1 MSFEEQRKLIA
12 ETQDE
17 LKKKLNEYR
26 PYIDAETYDYYYAL
40 LHFQINAWTQ
50 ENQER
55 YRLFKPVFYDIISFN
70 LKYYMIEAL
79 KRECDDSNVWYSF
92 NDRKTSISV
101 GHLDA
106 KVSSSNVNSDEG
118 WLLEIKLPYV
128 YDEKFS
134 TKRLEFMKKLRDEL
148 RSGGHGVY
156 WWFSNIIDEMENGNS
171 PLSFEELC
179 RRQEKSREV
188 LSFLMEKYQFKIPEE
203 YNTSEFDINMS
214 ELSNSRLD
222 LLEDK
227 YGDGV
232 VYNKT
237 VAQDTANRKI
247 LLTTPLIHSY
257 NGKKIIG

>member
-1 MSFEEQRKLIA
+1 MSFEEQRKLIVDI
-12 ETQDE
+12 QGE
-17 LKKKLNEYR
+17 LTKKLNEYR
-26 PYIDAETYDYYYAL
+26 PYIGAETYDYYYAL

-50 ENQER
+50 ENQEK

-92 NDRKTSISV
+92 DDRKTFVSV

-106 KVSSSNVNSDEG
+106 KISSSNVNSGEG
-118 WLLEIKLPYV
+118 WLMEIKMPHV

-134 TKRLEFMKKLRDEL
+134 TKRLEFMKKLRDKL
-148 RSGGHGVY
+148 RSDGQPVY
-156 WWFSNIIDEMENGNS
+156 WWFSKIIKEMENGNS

-179 RRQEKSREV
+179 EKQEKSREV
-188 LSFLMEKYQFKIPEE
+188 LNFLIEKYQFKIPEE

-214 ELSNSRLD
+214 ELSDSWLE

-227 YGDGV
+227 YGSDV

-237 VAQDTANRKI
+237 VAQGTANRKI

-257 NGKKIIG
+257 NGKRIIG